1 MKKLL
6 ILALAGALF
15 LTGCDSIKKA
25 IRGNETSES
34 STTTSSSNTTDK
46 LAEER
51 KKILTDKNISFPQLS
66 DKVADNE
73 AQVKI
78 ITTEGAITLKLFPKY
93 APLAVENFLTHAK
106 EGYYNGLIFHRV
118 IKDFMIQTGD
128 PLGNGTGGE
137 SIWKGKNE
145 KIDSR
150 SGFKTEISPYLYNIR
165 GALSMARSSD
175 PNSNGSQFFINQNN
189 KDNSSRLSSDAYPEK
204 IIEAYKKG
212 GNPSLDG
219 DYTVFGQ
226 VTSGME
232 VVDKIATTETGEND
246 KPKKEIKIEKIE
258 IIKDYTFKK

>member
-15 LTGCDSIKKA
+15 LTGCGSIKKA
-25 IRGNETSES
+25 IRGNETSGS
-34 STTTSSSNTTDK
+34 STTTSSSDTTDK

-51 KKILTDKNISFPQLS
+51 KKVLTDKNISFPQLS

-73 AQVKI
+73 AQVKT
-78 ITTEGAITLKLFPKY
+78 TTEGAITLKLFPKY

-145 KIDSR
+145 KIDSG

-189 KDNSSRLSSDAYPEK
+189 KDNSSKLSSDAYPEK

-212 GNPSLDG
+212 GDPSLDG